1 MMELKTTVMIQ
12 RQGNQFQMH
21 EVKDG
26 SRTLQFNGRLLGESS
41 SYRRGSTRWI
51 EFKLYKTE
59 NGSYILSRVGVSV
72 VFHTP
77 TCALVKRYGLKEGSA
92 EDLSPDSIQC
102 EECNPSYDLP
112 IVFPETDR
120 NWAQVSEDPEAVL
133 DALYKYDA
141 GGARYLTNVAQ
152 RLLERASI
160 TDPRIESIYKVEVIP

>member
-1 MMELKTTVMIQ
+1 MRQ
-12 RQGNQFQMH
+12 RWRKKLQMH

-72 VFHTP
+72 VFHAP
-77 TCALVKRYGLKEGSA
+77 TCPLVKRYGLKEGSA
-92 EDLSPDSIQC
+92 EDLKTDSIPC
-102 EECNPSYDLP
+102 EECSPTVYMP
-112 IVFPETDR
+112 ILFPETDR

-133 DALYKYDA
+133 DALYKYDS

-152 RLLERASI
+152 RLLERASLN
-160 TDPRIESIYKVEVIP
+160 DQRVEEIYRVEMIP